1 MMDLTKREQLDSID
15 KLLDKLRPHM
25 LADNG
30 NIKVVDIK
38 DGSVV
43 LVKWLGAC
51 ATCTR
56 AELTLKYSVKE
67 FVRENMPAITDVVA
81 I

>member
-1 MMDLTKREQLDSID
+1 MDVSKKEQLEKVDR
-15 KLLDKLRPHM
+15 LLDKLRPHM

-38 DGSVV
+38 DDSVV

-51 ATCTR
+51 ANCTR
-56 AELTLKYSVKE
+56 SELTLKYSVKE
-67 FVRENMPAITDVVA
+67 FVTENMPDIIDVVA

>member
-1 MMDLTKREQLDSID
+1 MDLRKKEQIDSVE
-15 KLLDKLRPHM
+15 KLLDKIRPHM

-38 DGSVV
+38 DDSVV

-51 ATCTR
+51 SKCTR

-67 FVRENMPAITDVVA
+67 FLKENMPEISDVVA

>member
-1 MMDLTKREQLDSID
+1 MDVSKKELLEKVD

-25 LADNG
+25 LANNG

-38 DGSVV
+38 DDSVV
-43 LVKWLGAC
+43 LVKWMGAC
-51 ATCTR
+51 STCTR
-56 AELTLKYSVKE
+56 SELTLKYSVKQ
-67 FVRENMPAITDVVA
+67 FVSENMPEIIDVVA

>member
-1 MMDLTKREQLDSID
+1 MSIKEKVDTID

-25 LADNG
+25 VADNG
-30 NIKVVDIK
+30 NIKVVDVK
-38 DGSVV
+38 DDSVV

-51 ATCTR
+51 STCSR
-56 AELTLKYSVKE
+56 SELTLKYSVKE
-67 FVRENMPAITDVVA
+67 FILESMPNITDVVA

>member
-1 MMDLTKREQLDSID
+1 MDVSKKEQLDKVD
-15 KLLDKLRPHM
+15 KLLDELRPHM

-38 DGSVV
+38 DDSVV

-51 ATCTR
+51 STCTR
-56 AELTLKYSVKE
+56 AELTLKYSVKQ
-67 FVRENMPAITDVVA
+67 FVRENMPEIIDVVA

>member
-1 MMDLTKREQLDSID
+1 MDLNKKEQLDKVD
-15 KLLDKLRPHM
+15 RLLDKIRPHM

-38 DGSVV
+38 DSSIV

-51 ATCTR
+51 AKCTR
-56 AELTLKYSVKE
+56 SELTLKYSVKE
-67 FVRENMPAITDVVA
+67 YIKENLPEISDVVA

>member
-1 MMDLTKREQLDSID
+1 MDVSKKEQLEKVD

-38 DGSVV
+38 DDSVV

-51 ATCTR
+51 STCTR
-56 AELTLKYSVKE
+56 AELTLKYSVKQ
-67 FVRENMPAITDVVA
+67 FVSENMPGIIDVVA